1 MYARRSHR
9 AVLLALL
16 SSAMLAG
23 CSGMTGG
30 KKDPGG
36 DIGTTSTNVRIPK
49 DAELVSQG
57 RGELSH
63 KARLDGRIWL
73 RDATAERDLFTTPVR
88 RGQRFTIAP
97 GEDRASLDG
106 ADVFEGNMQT
116 RNEHQIYYLPKR

>member
-1 MYARRSHR
+1 MFAERSHH

-16 SSAMLAG
+16 SSAALVG
-23 CSGMTGG
+23 CSGLTGG
-30 KKDPGG
+30 TKDPGG
-36 DIGTTSTNVRIPK
+36 DIGTTTTNVHVPK
-49 DAELVSQG
+49 GAELVSEG

-73 RDATAERDLFTTPVR
+73 RDATAENDLFTMPVR

-106 ADVFEGNMQT
+106 VDVFEGNMQT
-116 RNEHQIYYLPKR
+116 RNEHQIYYLPNK